1 MPAPPVPRLG
11 RLLAAAAAALSV
23 CAAPANATLPS
34 GADPPGAEVC
44 HTASAEELAA
54 SGARQVAVTL
64 PNVLLQP
71 MHGAPVA
78 LTQRIRTADAVLLN
92 FIYTSC
98 TSICPPMAHIFAT
111 AQARMGA
118 RAAELQLV
126 SVSIDP
132 EHDSPKRLQAYAALF
147 RAGPQWSFHTGS
159 QAAVDKV
166 QRAFQVYRPDKMGHQ
181 PVTFIKPR
189 GQDGWLRIDGLAKPE
204 QLVALA
210 LGSPVK

>member
-1 MPAPPVPRLG
+1 MEERTIPR
-11 RLLAAAAAALSV
+11 RLLAGAAALLFAYCSQ
-23 CAAPANATLPS
+23 ANSA
-34 GADPPGAEVC
+34 PPGSPPDAEIC
-44 HTASAEELAA
+44 HSASAEELAA
-54 SGARQVAVTL
+54 SGARQVDVTL

-71 MHGAPVA
+71 MRGAPA
-78 LTQRIRTADAVLLN
+78 TLTQRIRTADAVLLN

-111 AQARMGA
+111 AQERLGT

-132 EHDSPKRLQAYAALF
+132 EHDSPKRLQAYATQF

-166 QRAFQVYRPDKMGHQ
+166 QRAFQIYRPDKMGHQ

-189 GQDGWLRIDGLAKPE
+189 GQDGWLRVDGLARPE
-204 QLVALA
+204 QLLALA